1 MTQDKSISHWCFPLL
16 DSLIFVVINSPSSGM
31 MPTESLGDIDEKIDK
46 KIDPLLDQLSLSQK
60 PNPVLCNPTSPPGFL
75 SVPSFRCLYPLDLLV
90 ISDTTYGIIFP
101 SHINFPKWKS
111 SLNNSSISS
120 P

>member
-16 DSLIFVVINSPSSGM
+16 NSLIFVAINSPSSGM
-31 MPTESLGDIDEKIDK
+31 VPTESPGGIDE

-101 SHINFPKWKS
+101 SHINFPNWKS
-111 SLNNSSISS
+111 SLDNSPISS